1 MSNNSLKLCLLYNQ
15 FIFIQNKNKSLGLLL
30 AMLHKNH
37 RKISIP
43 RTAQELRILAIKKQW
58 ILLITKYIIAALGN
72 SLSFFPNGYVFQ
84 QIFDRLISHMRG
96 LPLGEGLTAFRQLS
110 ESQT

>member
-1 MSNNSLKLCLLYNQ
+1 M
-15 FIFIQNKNKSLGLLL
+15 
-30 AMLHKNH
+30 
-37 RKISIP
+37 
-43 RTAQELRILAIKKQW
+43 
-58 ILLITKYIIAALGN
+58 
-72 SLSFFPNGYVFQ
+72 VQ